1 MGVGEGVRGGTIS
14 IRLFGD
20 VAWVVVSR
28 GCRINWRDGGG
39 GGAGEGEVLVVGD
52 GWMGVEVER

>member
-1 MGVGEGVRGGTIS
+1 MGVGGVRGRTIS
-14 IRLFGD
+14 IRFFCD

-52 GWMGVEVER
+52 GWMGGEVER